1 MVLSMTASWD
11 RPIDSD
17 ASDRW
22 NLGYCPHAAKR
33 SGFSGRKAKSKT
45 KEWALDQVVD
55 TVQEKV
61 QKAVE
66 IVEVDG
72 FSCCGF
78 LVLCK
83 EDQCMTP
90 A

>member
-1 MVLSMTASWD
+1 MTASWD

-61 QKAVE
+61 QKAVQ

-72 FSCCGF
+72 FSLRQKNLWASFGSGS
-78 LVLCK
+78 LPS
-83 EDQCMTP
+83 T
-90 A
+90 

>member
-1 MVLSMTASWD
+1 
-11 RPIDSD
+11 
-17 ASDRW
+17 
-22 NLGYCPHAAKR
+22 
-33 SGFSGRKAKSKT
+33 
-45 KEWALDQVVD
+45 
-55 TVQEKV
+55 VQEKV

-72 FSCCGF
+72 FSCCDF